1 MTFLSAF
8 VALAVLVG
16 MVAAYPYQARYKD
29 MDTTV
34 DCHKFP
40 AVISYHVHVT
50 YMLTNDDQIAEASAF
65 REATQKHFAPFLGE
79 DPVCQGTAKDSSG
92 RYGENCTSTLA
103 HQDSHHLRIVN
114 FSLGNFRQR
123 QNLHDLRSQPHERHS
138 GPVRR
143 RRVE

>member
-50 YMLTNDDQIAEASAF
+50 YMLTNEDQIAEVSAF

-92 RYGENCTSTLA
+92 RYGGLTIDVHQTLFA
-103 HQDSHHLRIVN
+103 ASKASCIYCLI
-114 FSLGNFRQR
+114 LRQR
-123 QNLHDLRSQPHERHS
+123 QNLHDLRPQSYERHP